1 MLAGLHYHGIQMS
14 MTPSIIL
21 LTYNWPTALA
31 LALNALARQTLLPSE
46 VIVADDGSTEE
57 TRVLIESYMADYP
70 MPLRHVWHED
80 RGFRAGAA
88 RNRGIAASR
97 SDYLILLDGDMVAH
111 PRLVADHMT
120 FAEPGCFLAGGRL
133 RASARETTRLLQGG
147 APRFDP
153 FMDGIFDAPH
163 DFRRYHALRW
173 LAMARRK
180 ARRPGRVMSCN
191 MSFWRNDVLAANG
204 FDERMEG
211 YGSEDL
217 ELAARLRNAGLRQK
231 QLKFAALAV
240 HLEHTSRAPADPDDI
255 SMPNNQL
262 LRETVSRKLT
272 RCELGIAQYLE
283 EQSSQSAA

>member
-1 MLAGLHYHGIQMS
+1 MS
-14 MTPSIIL
+14 PSVIL
-21 LTYNWPTALA
+21 LTYNWPQALSLA
-31 LALNALARQTLLPSE
+31 LDALARQTILPQE
-46 VIVADDGSTEE
+46 VIVADDGSTQE
-57 TRVLIESYMADYP
+57 TRILIESRMASHP
-70 MPLRHVWHED
+70 VPLRHVWHED

-88 RNRGIAASR
+88 RNRGIAASNG
-97 SDYLILLDGDMVAH
+97 DYLILLDGDMVAH
-111 PRLVADHMT
+111 PKFIADHMA

-133 RASARETTRLLQGG
+133 RASALETTRLLQGG
-147 APRFDP
+147 TIRFDP

-163 DFRRYHALRW
+163 DFRRYHAFRW

-180 ARRPGRVMSCN
+180 ACRPGRVMSCN

-262 LRETVSRKLT
+262 LRETMSRKLT

>member
-1 MLAGLHYHGIQMS
+1 MN
-14 MTPSIIL
+14 PSVIL
-21 LTYNWPTALA
+21 LTYNWPQALA
-31 LALNALARQTLLPSE
+31 LALDALARQTMPPLE
-46 VIVADDGSTEE
+46 VVVADDGSAQE
-57 TRVLIESYMADYP
+57 TQKLVESRMAGYP
-70 MPLRHVWHED
+70 VPLRHVWHED

-88 RNRGIAASR
+88 RNRGIAASHG
-97 SDYLILLDGDMVAH
+97 DYLILLDGDMVAH
-111 PRLVADHMT
+111 PKFIADHMA

-133 RASARETTRLLQGG
+133 RASTRETTRLLQGG
-147 APRFDP
+147 TTRFDP

-173 LAMARRK
+173 LAIARRK

-240 HLEHTSRAPADPDDI
+240 HLEHASRAPADPDDI

-262 LRETVSRKLT
+262 LRETVSRKLI
-272 RCELGIAQYLE
+272 RCERGIAQYLD
-283 EQSSQSAA
+283 EQGGQPAA